1 MEFSEISEKQITKRQ
16 HYVPKAYLKNFAAK
30 DQDVPRVYAVFP
42 NNKESKLVSIE
53 DICFRAYLYDQIAID
68 PDSGARIFAEA
79 NKLEDSFIEYEGNY
93 ATIISKLKRNLDNTN
108 KWTLLPEEIEQL
120 KQFVSILVFRNPVFV
135 HMLNCMIDRLYANDP
150 KSMDRIKKQFPDTP
164 SNILMAL
171 LANEFLKMQI
181 SPDTGMLPRAMLKT
195 MDEAQVCIFKTQDSF
210 FITSDMPVVNIH
222 GKKDGIAY
230 DLLGM
235 PITPSLFLAFVDTKL
250 RIPQVV
256 QIDECNTK
264 RINGKQIRK
273 HEGVLISNKEELLS
287 LLEVSYDDEDKDD
300 TRFFQMLHAD
310 KETVLKRYNEIM
322 NAKEIKVWR

>member
-16 HYVPKAYLKNFAAK
+16 HYVPKAYLKNFAVK
-30 DQDVPRVYAVFP
+30 DQKAPQVYAIFP
-42 NNKESKLVSIE
+42 KNKDAKLVSIE
-53 DICFRAYLYDQIAID
+53 DICCRAYLYDQIAID

-79 NKLEDSFIEYEGNY
+79 NKLEDSFIEHEGNY
-93 ATIISKLKRNLDNTN
+93 ATIISKLKNNLCNTN
-108 KWTLLPEEIEQL
+108 ECKLSPEDIEQL
-120 KQFVSILVFRNPVFV
+120 KQFMALLVFRNPVFV
-135 HMLNCMIDRLYANDP
+135 HMMNCMIDRLYTNDP

-171 LANEFLKMQI
+171 LANKFLKMQI

-195 MDEAQVCIFKTQDSF
+195 MDAAQVCIFKTQGSF
-210 FITSDMPVVNIH
+210 FITSDMPVVNIY
-222 GKKDGIAY
+222 GEKNGMAY

-256 QIDECNTK
+256 QIDECSTK

-273 HEGVLISNKEELLS
+273 NEGVLISNKEELLL
-287 LLEVSYDDEDKDD
+287 LLEVSHDDEAKDD
-300 TRFFQMLHAD
+300 TWFFQMLHAD